1 MLANLSELISY
12 RELLVKWTIRDLKVR
27 YKQSLLGITWAIL
40 QPLAL
45 TLIFSMIFSRIVRV
59 PTDGIPYPLFYYAAI
74 MPWVFF
80 SSSLS
85 FAAPSL
91 VNNLSLVTKVYFP
104 REIIPVASVLASL
117 IDFCFAGLV
126 FAGMML
132 IYQAPVTASFLAL
145 PLLILLQ
152 MALALGI
159 GLILAALNVSYR
171 DVRFVVPVAL
181 QLWLYLTPV
190 IYPISMVPERF
201 HSLYALNPMTGIID
215 GYRQVLLRNQIPE
228 LTSLLPAIVLSLVLL
243 VGAYVYFKWA
253 EAEFA
258 DVI

>member
-12 RELLVKWTIRDLKVR
+12 RELLVKWTIRDLKIR
-27 YKQSLLGITWAIL
+27 YKQSLLGMAWAIL

-59 PTDGIPYPLFYYAAI
+59 PTDGIPYPLFYFAAI

-85 FAAPSL
+85 FAAPCL
-91 VNNLSLVTKVYFP
+91 VNNLNLVTKVYFP
-104 REIIPVASVLASL
+104 REILPLASVLASFV
-117 IDFCFAGLV
+117 DFCFAGIV
-126 FAGMML
+126 FVGMML
-132 IYQAPVTASFLAL
+132 FYQAPINASLFIL
-145 PLLILLQ
+145 PVLIVLQ
-152 MALALGI
+152 IILALGI

-190 IYPISMVPERF
+190 IYPVSMVPERF
-201 HSLYALNPMTGIID
+201 LKLYMLNPMAGIID
-215 GYRQVLLRNQIPE
+215 AYRQILLWNRVPE
-228 LTSLLPAIVLSLVLL
+228 LTSLLPAVILSAALL

-253 EAEFA
+253 ETEFA